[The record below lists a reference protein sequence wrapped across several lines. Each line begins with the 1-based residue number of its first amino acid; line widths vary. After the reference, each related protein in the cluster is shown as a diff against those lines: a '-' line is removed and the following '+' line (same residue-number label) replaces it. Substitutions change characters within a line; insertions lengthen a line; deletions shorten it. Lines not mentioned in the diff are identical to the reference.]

1 MQLVDIG
8 FNFTSS
14 AFRDDEAEVVA
25 RAKKAGVTKFILTG
39 SSAKESEYALQL
51 TEKYEGMYSTAGVH
65 PHLAK
70 EWDKETIWALRKL
83 AAHEHVVAIGETGLD
98 YNRNY
103 STPSEQKLAFQ
114 AQLELAAELNMPIF
128 LHQRDAHED
137 FMLLLKQFRQR
148 LTKVVVHCFTG
159 TEAELNHYLELDCHI
174 GITGWIC
181 DERRGQ
187 HLHESIKLIPN
198 NRLMIETDAPYLLP
212 RDLPKDGTF
221 PSVNGRRNEPAFLPH
236 ILATVAKCRGTSVEQ
251 TAEET
256 TLTAKQFFSIN

>member
-14 AFRDDEAEVVA
+14 AFREDEADVVE
-25 RAKKAGVTKFILTG
+25 RAKKAGVTQFILTG

-51 TEKYEGMYSTAGVH
+51 TEKYAGMFSTSGVH

-70 EWDKETIWALRKL
+70 EWDKETIWQLRKI

-98 YNRNY
+98 YNRNF
-103 STPSEQKLAFQ
+103 SSPNEQKLAFQ
-114 AQLELAAELNMPIF
+114 SQLELAVELKMPIF
-128 LHQRDAHED
+128 LHQRDAHDD
-137 FMLLLKQFRQR
+137 FMLLLKQYRQR
-148 LTKVVVHCFTG
+148 LSKVVVHCFTG
-159 TEAELNHYLELDCHI
+159 NEEELNHYLELDCHI

-187 HLHESIKLIPN
+187 HLHETIKLIPN

-212 RDLPKDGTF
+212 RDLPKDGSL
-221 PSVNGRRNEPAFLPH
+221 PSAKGRRNEPAFLPH
-236 ILATVAKCRGTSVEQ
+236 ILATVAKCRDTSVEQ

-256 TLTAKQFFSIN
+256 TLTAKEFFSIS